1 MAHSTAQNL
10 HFPPFEGESSRQFSK
25 PNRWSFWNTTASFI
39 LALLVFIFVPV
50 QAIEWSKIPFP
61 GFVIEQSGV
70 VANIGRP
77 GWSGRDAG
85 INHPQRITAFNNQP
99 VTHPNDLFNILRSLH
114 PGQGA
119 TVETVEPNRLTRFYT
134 YVAIGTYPTQD
145 LVKFFWLPYLIG
157 LVYFLI
163 GGVIYVLRGK
173 TRAGLSFAFFC
184 AWTSVVC
191 ALSFD
196 VSTTHRGTALWTLAN
211 SLLGGSIMGLA
222 LLFPTELEA
231 IRRKSRVRIITY
243 AVSLGL
249 TIWGWLALYASAN
262 PWAYISPWRMGF
274 FYTAFSLVFL
284 FGMLFYR
291 LQNHPSTVERQQ
303 IRIILF
309 GSLVAFLVIMGWLLF
324 PLLNIFLAWE
334 PVFFMPL
341 ILVFPLSVG
350 IAILRYR
357 LWAIDVIIRR
367 TLVYGILTGS
377 LGLIY
382 FISVVLF
389 SQVFKILIGET
400 SSLAIVI
407 STLIIATLFTPLRK
421 RVQHSINRRLYRSQY
436 DAEKALAAF
445 ASVARDEVDLEIL
458 KTKLLQLVQDT
469 VQPEQVGLWLKNEE
483 HKP

>member
-1 MAHSTAQNL
+1 MAHFTTQN
-10 HFPPFEGESSRQFSK
+10 FTIPPVASEESGQPSQPS
-25 PNRWSFWNTTASFI
+25 RWSFWITTVSFF
-39 LALLVFIFVPV
+39 LALLAFIFAPSL
-50 QAIEWSKIPFP
+50 AMSWSKIPFP

-70 VANIGRP
+70 VANIGRQ

-85 INHPQRITAFNNQP
+85 IDHPQRISAFNNQP
-99 VTHPNDLFNILRSLH
+99 VEQPSDFFNILRSLH
-114 PGQGA
+114 SGQGA
-119 TVETVEPNRLTRFYT
+119 TVETVEPNGLTRFFT
-134 YVAIGTYPTQD
+134 YVEIGDYPVQD

-184 AWTSVVC
+184 ACTSVVC

-196 VSTTHRGTALWTLAN
+196 VSTTHRGTAFWTLAN
-211 SLLGGSIMGLA
+211 SLLGGAILGLA
-222 LLFPTELEA
+222 MLFPTELEA
-231 IRRKSRVRIITY
+231 IRRKSRVRIFTY
-243 AVSLGL
+243 ALSLGL
-249 TIWGWLALYASAN
+249 TVWGWLALYSSSN
-262 PWAYISPWRMGF
+262 PWGYISPWRMSF
-274 FYTAFSLVFL
+274 FYTAFSLAFL

-291 LQNHPSTVERQQ
+291 LRKNPSIIERQQ

-309 GSLVAFLVIMGWLLF
+309 GSLVAFIIIMGWLLS
-324 PLLNIFLAWE
+324 PLLNVFLAWD
-334 PVFFMPL
+334 PAFFMPFIL
-341 ILVFPLSVG
+341 IFPLSVG
-350 IAILRYR
+350 VAILRYR

-367 TLVYGILTGS
+367 TLVYGILTGA

-389 SQVFKILIGET
+389 SQVFKVLIGET

-445 ASVARDEVDLEIL
+445 AAVARDEVDLEIL

-483 HKP
+483 HKS